1 MTPGQ
6 FSHRKFIKTFMITY
20 QMRDKNKMA
29 SMMMIILK
37 QFGNLICSNNDFQ
50 QLCQLNYEQEE
61 NKKIGNYAY
70 TGVRYTV
77 MEGRYL
83 VKI

>member
-29 SMMMIILK
+29 SMMMIKLK
-37 QFGNLICSNNDFQ
+37 QFANLICSNKDFQ
-50 QLCQLNYEQEE
+50 QLCQLNYEQDDDHKLRIRRLEIMPTPE
-61 NKKIGNYAY
+61 FGIQ
-70 TGVRYTV
+70 
-77 MEGRYL
+77 
-83 VKI
+83 

>member
-1 MTPGQ
+1 
-6 FSHRKFIKTFMITY
+6 
-20 QMRDKNKMA
+20 
-29 SMMMIILK
+29 MMIILK

-50 QLCQLNYEQEE
+50 QLCQLNYEQDE

-77 MEGRYL
+77 MEGR
-83 VKI
+83 